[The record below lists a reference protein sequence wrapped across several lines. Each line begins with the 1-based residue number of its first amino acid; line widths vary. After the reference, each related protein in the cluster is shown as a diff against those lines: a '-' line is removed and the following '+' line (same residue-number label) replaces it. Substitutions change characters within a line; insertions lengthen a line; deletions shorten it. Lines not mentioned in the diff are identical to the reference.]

1 MTSTTTR
8 RVIVGISGAS
18 GAVYGARLLQ
28 ALREAPDVESHLVVS
43 SAGWRNLRHELDM
56 EPAEV
61 RALADVVHDLDNV
74 GASIASGSFNAH
86 GMVVAPCS
94 MRTLAAIAHGLADNL
109 LTRAAD
115 VALKERRRLVLMTRE
130 SPLHLVHLRN
140 MTTATEMGAI
150 VCPPMPAFYQRPTSV
165 GEIVDHC
172 VGRALDLLGVE
183 HTLSPRWQGL
193 PAEPALLKT

>member
-1 MTSTTTR
+1 MSISPR

-28 ALREAPDVESHLVVS
+28 ALREIGNIESHLVVS
-43 SAGWRNLRHELDM
+43 DAGWRNLRHELDM
-56 EPAEV
+56 DRASVE
-61 RALADVVHDLDNV
+61 ALADVVHDLANV
-74 GASIASGSFNAH
+74 GASIASGSFAAH

-94 MRTLAAIAHGLADNL
+94 MRTLAAVAHGLADNL

-115 VALKERRRLVLMTRE
+115 VVLKERRRLVLMVRE

-140 MTTATEMGAI
+140 MATVTEMGGI

-165 GEIVDHC
+165 GEIVDHS
-172 VGRALDLLGVE
+172 VARALDLLGIDNA
-183 HTLSPRWQGL
+183 LAPRWQGL
-193 PAEPALLKT
+193 PPNS